1 MKVFTAGLFC
11 FLVVL
16 MTPAAESVRDPTIK
30 KCGVQLAR
38 TINSVCRMRL
48 MKLLSRRPSNVK
60 KLRGLIIKKTLL

>member
-1 MKVFTAGLFC
+1 MKVFTVALFC

-38 TINSVCRMRL
+38 TIHSVFRMRL
-48 MKLLSRRPSNVK
+48 MKFLSSKSHAK
-60 KLRGLIIKKTLL
+60 KLRGLTKTLT